1 MSDETE
7 RERNFIP
14 YGFQS
19 GNFEL
24 PSSSDQQQQDE
35 KELMNDDAYAGSML
49 YDPQHNL
56 VFITGSTYGTFFDS
70 ATSLSSEIKV
80 EMGMSGDTNVDNL
93 HLDNSDCFLGIL
105 KLPATSES
113 TVPKLIYARR
123 FGTPHNLETCSSL
136 IMLPPLQS
144 TEMPHLKLGLL
155 GHVIPAPLS
164 DAELQALGDEYAIN
178 VDPNGGVQSS
188 STNRG
193 GFLHSL
199 STSAPITKLGH
210 AYGFIADFDVT
221 LTLNETFTLSLS
233 SDTSSFAYAY
243 GALLGGFL
251 LESSPLVYSTTMT
264 HNKRD
269 PDQIYVV
276 SMHHDDVDGMF
287 NPDYTSYDGMEHVD
301 DILRARVDV
310 TMGGAGLGT
319 GTKLVKGGV
328 PMYGNNFY
336 AKVQQLTLKPVDELK
351 NVECTVD
358 EKVKRTM
365 ESGWKFGF
373 NLNDADDI
381 RPSSIVF
388 VEGRTPDDDVL
399 LLGGTTRK
407 DGSDGKS
414 EEWDG
419 FITKIIPPAPSP
431 VADLTSGSS
440 ITDAMHD
447 ENIHPTKRI
456 DSTTNRDETVTAI
469 CVPPPDSETGLVTYA
484 YVVGSTASTSRGSQ
498 VSDPNLAYILKLR
511 ISDLS
516 TVWKQHVPTVHPS
529 GIGGI
534 ILGEGCAVSPDG
546 TRVYLSGT
554 IDGGSTVDARILSN
568 VNADIKPVGGLS
580 DVFVIAYG
588 VEFGHVHW
596 AKQLGSVHED
606 TLARGG
612 GIACDNDGNVII
624 MGNSRGGLQRHRA
637 EVTTDVTTS
646 SRLASDIFVMS
657 LSRSDGEYINAP
669 FTGSKGD
676 TTPVSSAGSSVS
688 SSSTTPATES
698 TPQTTSSR
706 GISPG
711 AIAGISL
718 LVLCIGGALLYFLM
732 PRRRRKSS
740 RKHKSYSGQDGDVLR
755 TWERNNDDDYSFG
768 RSYPN
773 KSPSGS
779 LSIVRG
785 GIDDWDDGSECV
797 SRNATWMSSSG
808 RMHGDDD
815 GIGSV
820 NSAKSNSSRRS
831 YTSKQQEENF
841 DFIGKLRE
849 EANAT
854 MRNMIKQSASDSAT
868 DPRLDGGASIKSLLT
883 QYREVKKHTLIETVD
898 RKQSDADSDGEAS
911 SGGTMEK
918 EREPMP
924 PPPPR
929 NTKNSNDHSAASS
942 TVSSGNGL
950 SEFTIV

>member
-1 MSDETE
+1 MNSGTE
-7 RERNFIP
+7 RPF
-14 YGFQS
+14 GFQS
-19 GNFEL
+19 GKFQEVQE
-24 PSSSDQQQQDE
+24 DQNE
-35 KELMNDDAYAGSML
+35 PTNDDSFAGSML

-80 EMGMSGDTNVDNL
+80 EMGMRGDNNIENP

-105 KLPATSES
+105 KLLPSSSTNSEATTTASAPE
-113 TVPKLIYARR
+113 LIYARR
-123 FGTPHNLETCSSL
+123 FGTPQNVETCSS
-136 IMLPPLQS
+136 IVMLPPLQS

-155 GHVIPAPLS
+155 GHVIPTPLTS
-164 DAELQALGDEYAIN
+164 AEIQALGDEYAAIEEG
-178 VDPNGGVQSS
+178 DSQPA
-188 STNRG
+188 NRG

-199 STSAPITKLGH
+199 SKTAPITELGH

-221 LTLNETFTLSLS
+221 LTLNESFTK
-233 SDTSSFAYAY
+233 SDTNFAYAY
-243 GALLGGFL
+243 GALLGGYV
-251 LESSPLVYSTTMT
+251 LESSPLVYPTTMT

-269 PDQIYVV
+269 PNQVYIV
-276 SMHHDDVDGMF
+276 SMHHDDEDDMF
-287 NPDYTSYDGMEHVD
+287 NPDYTSYDGMEHID
-301 DILRARVDV
+301 EILRARVDT
-310 TMGGAGLGT
+310 TMGGAGLGMM
-319 GTKLVKGGV
+319 GTKLVRGGV
-328 PMYGNNFY
+328 PMYGSNFY
-336 AKVQQLTLKPVDELK
+336 AKVQQLTLTPVEELTGVESTTDEH
-351 NVECTVD
+351 
-358 EKVKRTM
+358 VKRTL

-388 VEGRTPDDDVL
+388 VQGRTPDDDVL

-407 DGSDGKS
+407 DGSDGKG

-440 ITDAMHD
+440 ISDAMQD
-447 ENIHPTKRI
+447 ESIHPTKRI

-469 CVPPPDSETGLVTYA
+469 CLPPPDSETGLVTYA
-484 YVVGSTASTSRGSQ
+484 YVVGSTASNDRSGSQ
-498 VSDPNLAYILKLR
+498 ASNPSLAYILKLR

-516 TVWKQHVPTVHPS
+516 TVWKQHVPAVHPS

-546 TRVYLSGT
+546 TRVYLSGS
-554 IDGGSTVDARILSN
+554 IDGGSALDTRILSN
-568 VNADIKPVGGLS
+568 ANADTIKPVGGLS

-588 VEFGHVHW
+588 VDFGHVHW
-596 AKQLGSVHED
+596 AKQLGTEKDD

-624 MGNSRGGLQRHRA
+624 MGNSRGGLQRYRA
-637 EVTTDVTTS
+637 DVANNALATS
-646 SRLASDIFVMS
+646 SRMASDIFVMS
-657 LSRSDGEYINAP
+657 LSRTDGEYINAP
-669 FTGSKGD
+669 YKGD
-676 TTPVSSAGSSVS
+676 AHVNSSGGNVA
-688 SSSTTPATES
+688 SSTSAPASES
-698 TPQTTSSR
+698 TYQAKSS
-706 GISPG
+706 GGMSPG

-718 LVLCIGGALLYFLM
+718 FVVCVIGALVYFLL
-732 PRRRRKSS
+732 PRRRRKSQ
-740 RKHKSYSGQDGDVLR
+740 RKYKSHSGRNGDVLR
-755 TWERNNDDDYSFG
+755 MWERNNNDDYSFG
-768 RSYPN
+768 RSYN
-773 KSPSGS
+773 DKSPSGS

-785 GIDDWDDGSECV
+785 GVDDWDDGSECV
-797 SRNATWMSSSG
+797 SRNATWMSTSSG
-808 RMHGDDD
+808 RRRGGDDD
-815 GIGSV
+815 DSGSV
-820 NSAKSNSSRRS
+820 NSANSNSSRRS

-883 QYREVKKHTLIETVD
+883 QYRDVKKNTLIDTAD
-898 RKQSDADSDGEAS
+898 RIQSDDGSEGGDS
-911 SGGTMEK
+911 SGRTIETG
-918 EREPMP
+918 RRPPP

-929 NTKNSNDHSAASS
+929 NTKNNDQPAATSNVNSA
-942 TVSSGNGL
+942 NGL

>member
-24 PSSSDQQQQDE
+24 TSSSDHQQQQQDQN
-35 KELMNDDAYAGSML
+35 ELMNDDAYAGSML
-49 YDPQHNL
+49 YDPRHNL

-80 EMGMSGDTNVDNL
+80 EMGMSGEINVDNP

-105 KLPATSES
+105 KLPTTSES

-123 FGTPHNLETCSSL
+123 FGTAHNLETCSSL

-155 GHVIPAPLS
+155 GHVIPTPLS
-164 DAELQALGDEYAIN
+164 TAELQALGDEYAIN
-178 VDPNGGVQSS
+178 VSPKKDGAQSS

-199 STSAPITKLGH
+199 STKAPVTELGH

-221 LTLNETFTLSLS
+221 LTLNETFTQSLS
-233 SDTSSFAYAY
+233 SDASSFAYAY

-251 LESSPLVYSTTMT
+251 LESSPLVYPITMT
-264 HNKRD
+264 RNKRD

-276 SMHHDDVDGMF
+276 SMHHDDVDEMF
-287 NPDYTSYDGMEHVD
+287 NPDYTSYDGMELVD

-336 AKVQQLTLKPVDELK
+336 AKVQQLKLTPVDELM
-351 NVECTVD
+351 NEESTVD
-358 EKVKRTM
+358 EHVKRTM

-381 RPSSIVF
+381 RPSSIAF

-440 ITDAMHD
+440 ITGAMQD
-447 ENIHPTKRI
+447 ENIHSTKRI
-456 DSTTNRDETVTAI
+456 DSTSNRDETVTAI

-529 GIGGI
+529 GIGGV

-554 IDGGSTVDARILSN
+554 IDGDSTVDARILSN
-568 VNADIKPVGGLS
+568 ESAEIKPVGGLS
-580 DVFVIAYG
+580 DVFVIA
-588 VEFGHVHW
+588 
-596 AKQLGSVHED
+596 
-606 TLARGG
+606 
-612 GIACDNDGNVII
+612 
-624 MGNSRGGLQRHRA
+624 
-637 EVTTDVTTS
+637 
-646 SRLASDIFVMS
+646 
-657 LSRSDGEYINAP
+657 
-669 FTGSKGD
+669 
-676 TTPVSSAGSSVS
+676 
-688 SSSTTPATES
+688 
-698 TPQTTSSR
+698 
-706 GISPG
+706 
-711 AIAGISL
+711 
-718 LVLCIGGALLYFLM
+718 
-732 PRRRRKSS
+732 
-740 RKHKSYSGQDGDVLR
+740 
-755 TWERNNDDDYSFG
+755 
-768 RSYPN
+768 
-773 KSPSGS
+773 
-779 LSIVRG
+779 
-785 GIDDWDDGSECV
+785 
-797 SRNATWMSSSG
+797 
-808 RMHGDDD
+808 
-815 GIGSV
+815 
-820 NSAKSNSSRRS
+820 
-831 YTSKQQEENF
+831 
-841 DFIGKLRE
+841 
-849 EANAT
+849 
-854 MRNMIKQSASDSAT
+854 
-868 DPRLDGGASIKSLLT
+868 
-883 QYREVKKHTLIETVD
+883 
-898 RKQSDADSDGEAS
+898 
-911 SGGTMEK
+911 
-918 EREPMP
+918 
-924 PPPPR
+924 
-929 NTKNSNDHSAASS
+929 
-942 TVSSGNGL
+942 
-950 SEFTIV
+950 